1 MFPLRDDIQSESF
14 PIVTIFIIILN
25 SFMWMYEISLGPR
38 LENFLWQYGL
48 VPLHVVAYDHFRG
61 GFIGNALIPMF
72 TSIFMHGG
80 WMHIIGNM
88 WFLWIFG
95 DNIEGRLG
103 HFKFFLFYLLCG
115 IGASVI
121 HVISNPESRIPTIGA
136 SGAISGVLG
145 AYLISFPHARV
156 LTLFIIVIIIRI
168 IEIPAFAFLIFWFVF
183 QFLSSASQ
191 ASMQQD
197 AGGVAYW
204 AHMGGFVVGI
214 VLLLLFPKKP
224 SPQPHSRYSV
234 LGRR

>member
-14 PIVTIFIIILN
+14 PIVSILIIVSN

-38 LENFLWQYGL
+38 LEDFLWQYGL
-48 VPLHVVAYDHFRG
+48 VPLHVVAYDSFRG
-61 GFIGNALIPMF
+61 GFFGNAFIPMF

-121 HVISNPESRIPTIGA
+121 HVVSDPASRIPTIGA

-156 LTLFIIVIIIRI
+156 LTLFIFFIIIRI

-183 QFLSSASQ
+183 QFISSASQ
-191 ASMQQD
+191 VSVQQD

-214 VLLLLFPKKP
+214 ALLLLFPKKNA
-224 SPQPHSRYSV
+224 PQPHSRPAFH
-234 LGRR
+234 RW